1 MTCFFCV
8 CLQLTV
14 SYRFFICCKLF
25 QSWSHQAFQYWM
37 LYGFCFSTDYLQLYN
52 MLFLSAAHSFLSLFL
67 SAAHSFLS
75 LFYLLLTVSYHFF
88 ICCSQFLITFLSAAN
103 FFQSWSHQVHTLAW
117 HGPHRHSTGLVGSEP
132 RNPIFLCPP
141 QPHGTRQHPGA
152 QLHTSA
158 FLHQQQLPAAGAL
171 HTEQNLHD
179 GGRVGCLEETDCWP
193 GHDAGDQATGLVSSD
208 YNLNPVRFRAPYVSV
223 MARLKASLNIA
234 DYRKQIADLVMM
246 GLVSSDSHQK
256 PSEA

>member
-1 MTCFFCV
+1 MLFLCVSAVHSFLSLFHLLQTFSELVTPSISILNVVRLLLQYRLFTIIQHAFFV
-8 CLQLTV
+8 CSSQFLIT
-14 SYRFFICCKLF
+14 FFICCSQFLI
-25 QSWSHQAFQYWM
+25 
-37 LYGFCFSTDYLQLYN
+37 T
-52 MLFLSAAHSFLSLFL
+52 FLSAAHSFLSF
-67 SAAHSFLS
+67 
-75 LFYLLLTVSYHFF
+75 FYLLLTVSYHFF
-88 ICCSQFLITFLSAAN
+88 ISAAN

-193 GHDAGDQATGLVSSD
+193 GHDAGDQASGLVSSD
-208 YNLNPVRFRAPYVSV
+208 YNLNPVRFRAPHVLV

>member
-1 MTCFFCV
+1 MLFCVCVCSSQFLIAFSSAANFFRAGHTKHFIFNTECCTASASVPIIYNYTTCFF

-14 SYRFFICCKLF
+14 SYHFFIYCS
-25 QSWSHQAFQYWM
+25 Q
-37 LYGFCFSTDYLQLYN
+37 
-52 MLFLSAAHSFLSLFL
+52 FLI
-67 SAAHSFLS
+67 
-75 LFYLLLTVSYHFF
+75 TFF

-103 FFQSWSHQVHTLAW
+103 LFQSWSHQVHTLAW

-141 QPHGTRQHPGA
+141 QPHGTHQHPGA

-171 HTEQNLHD
+171 HAEQNLHD
-179 GGRVGCLEETDCWP
+179 GGRVGCLEETDCRP
-193 GHDAGDQATGLVSSD
+193 GHDAGDQATGLVSSAC
-208 YNLNPVRFRAPYVSV
+208 NLNPVRFRAPYVLV
-223 MARLKASLNIA
+223 MAQLKSSLNIA